1 MAAVTHAA
9 ALVYS
14 PHPILPAA
22 DRRIVVEPV
31 RAGESIAE
39 YLDRIG
45 LRIGARPVRLTVAG
59 HEVPRAMWSRTR
71 PRPGVTMHVQAIA
84 EGGGDGGSN
93 PLRTV
98 LQIAV
103 LAASFYFGP
112 ALGAALGVSSAA
124 GSAIISIGGALLVNA
139 LLPAPRLRNKTGSDN
154 ASPSYALAGGSNRT
168 RPYEPLPLVI
178 GRHRMYPDLGA
189 QPYTEAIGAD
199 QYLCQ
204 LFQCG
209 PGLLALSEFRIG
221 DTLLSDF
228 AGVEL
233 QVSGMDGALSLF
245 PGNVDTIAGADLTA
259 AAGWVTRSTPSDT
272 TRIAVEVAYVL
283 VSTDKEGKTQSLSC
297 QIEAQYRAPGGAW
310 VGLASGTETR
320 LHDAYWSAGYTDPES
335 GWVQVAYGSTDP
347 AEHVAG
353 SVYAPAALQTHPVW
367 YYLFAGEEVTT
378 PQATWRWRP
387 YAEVSPLHPAP
398 TPPREYTVTVS
409 AVTISGRSQSVQRLT
424 LALDVPAGVYDVR
437 VRRVTADSTS
447 EREVSQ
453 TALSQIRCYQRDGTS
468 YAGQQRVALRIKAS
482 GQLNGT
488 VQQFS
493 CIASAS
499 ALVWTGSAWAWQPTS
514 NPAWWYL
521 YVALGWRDSAG
532 RRIYGAGLAWERID
546 IETIKAWAA
555 FCDAAGL
562 RFDAIVDQSMT
573 CAELL
578 MTIARAGRATPTWQA
593 GVLGAIWD
601 APAQPAVAIVGMGQI
616 IAGSF
621 RVEYAGGELADE
633 IACEYVDAGANW
645 QQQTVRALMP
655 GVTSPRRSSTV
666 QLVGITSR
674 EQAQR
679 EANLLAAA
687 QYYRRRT
694 VTWDADLEG
703 MVYQRGDVVQ
713 LSHDLT
719 QWGYS
724 GRVVSGRYNLVRWSE
739 DLSRPE
745 WVGYWQK
752 PAITAGVTDPFGG
765 TSACRLASAD
775 KPAAPGQYYSGVAIV
790 SPDALPAGTYE
801 VSLYARCVSGTLGIG
816 YGMADGLTVVA
827 MLSTTWQRYAV
838 TVTTA
843 ARAAGLTVFE
853 VFEATPG
860 NSAWEIFA
868 PQVIAGSVS
877 RPYQPTGA
885 DAITLDRQVPRGA
898 GDYVLLRWPDGRSA
912 TIACAPGS
920 GDTDTLTL
928 AAAIPTSDGEGALP
942 AIGSDGPAWDWVW
955 LFGPQATPGKR
966 VKVTSVAPS
975 ADGRIRITATDEEP
989 QYYSAEYDL
998 GNATPAPP
1006 ATLRVGSVRDLRI
1019 AEAVIPRS
1027 GGRVRVSLSWGLQQ
1041 ALSALVEVSRDGVP
1055 LLSTEQ
1061 TATTA
1066 ALEVDEG
1073 DRISV
1078 SVRPVPYGAGQT
1090 LAYSVIGRLAV
1101 PADVTGLALEQIEGT
1116 LHLSW
1121 DAVPDL
1127 DLIGYRVRYSPA
1139 TSGATWADAQD
1150 VGTVSGGTRISLP
1163 ARAGSYLV
1171 KAVDEIGQ
1179 ESTFAAIIATTL
1191 PTLYG
1196 LNLVATVDEA
1206 ATGFAGTKSAVAAV
1220 DGGLVLD
1227 TTLLFDA
1234 GGDAFGADLL
1244 MIDAVPGQIDDGA
1257 GSWDDGGASPDAA
1270 LGLFDAG
1277 FGSVAESGTYLFAE
1291 AVDLGG
1297 IYVSRVT
1304 AALSM
1309 ATLDYAN
1316 TVDSAPGLWDDRGG
1330 DVDGG
1335 DAAIASAWIESRS
1348 SLDGSAWTP
1357 WAVLTAAD
1365 VRARHH
1371 QFRAQL
1377 TSASRWASPRVTAM
1391 SVTVDMADRVDSG
1404 SVTTSAGGATDV
1416 AFDPP
1421 FADVPRLGISA
1432 SGLASGD
1439 YYTLTGPDRSGF
1451 SIRFFDAAD
1460 AGVARSLG
1468 WVAHGYGAED

>member
-1 MAAVTHAA
+1 MEVADTA
-9 ALVYS
+9 ALVYC
-14 PHPILPAA
+14 PHPLLPAA
-22 DRRIVVEPV
+22 GRRVIAEPV
-31 RAGESIAE
+31 QPGETIAD

-45 LRIGARPVRLTVAG
+45 LRIGARAVRLTVAG
-59 HEVPRAMWSRTR
+59 HEVPRAMWAHTR
-71 PRPGVTMHVQAIA
+71 PRPGATLYVQAVV
-84 EGGGDGGSN
+84 EGGGGNGGSN

-103 LAASFYFGP
+103 LVASAYIPGVLGLTGFQAA
-112 ALGAALGVSSAA
+112 ATSAA
-124 GSAIISIGGALLVNA
+124 ISIGGALLVNA
-139 LLPAPRLRNKTGSDN
+139 LLPAPRLKNKTGSDN

-168 RPYEPLPLVI
+168 RPYEPLPLVL

-283 VSTDKEGKTQSLSC
+283 AATDKEGKTQSLSC

-310 VGLASGTETR
+310 LGLASGTETR
-320 LHDAYWSAGYTDPES
+320 LHDAYWSAGYDDPEA
-335 GWVQVAYGSTDP
+335 GWIQVAYGSTDP

-387 YAEVSPLHPAP
+387 FAEVTPLHPAP
-398 TPPREYTVTVS
+398 TPAREYTVTVS

-468 YAGQQRVALRIKAS
+468 YAGQQRIALRIKAS

-739 DLSRPE
+739 DLSRAE
-745 WVGYWQK
+745 WVGYVAK
-752 PAITAGVTDPFGG
+752 PVITTGAADPIGG
-765 TSACRLASAD
+765 TGACQLAASAG
-775 KPAAPGQYYSGVAIV
+775 AYSGVYMTA
-790 SPDALPAGTYE
+790 DADLPAGQYTLG
-801 VSLYARCVSGTLGIG
+801 VYARCVSGTLTVLLGHTDSFTV
-816 YGMADGLTVVA
+816 ACALT
-827 MLSTTWQRYAV
+827 TTWQRFSL
-838 TVTTA
+838 TRTMG
-843 ARAAGLTVFE
+843 ARAAGARVFE
-853 VFEATPG
+853 VFENTSG
-860 NSAWEIFA
+860 SQAWEIYA
-868 PQVIAGSVS
+868 PQANAGAELL
-877 RPYQPTGA
+877 PYQPTGA

-1055 LLSTEQ
+1055 LLSAEQ

-1066 ALEVDEG
+1066 TLEVDEG

-1078 SVRPVPYGAGQT
+1078 SVRPVPYGTGQT
-1090 LAYSVIGRLAV
+1090 LAYSVVGRLAA

-1139 TSGATWADAQD
+1139 TSGATWDGAQD
-1150 VGTVSGGTRISLP
+1150 VATVIGSTRTSLP
-1163 ARAGSYLV
+1163 ARAGTYLV
-1171 KAVDEIGQ
+1171 RAEDELGQ
-1179 ESTFAAIIATTL
+1179 LSALPAIVATTL

-1196 LNLVATVDEA
+1196 LNLVASLDEA
-1206 ATGFAGTKSAVAAV
+1206 ATGFAGSKSSVAAV

-1227 TTLLFDA
+1227 TTLLFDS

-1244 MIDAVPGQIDDGA
+1244 TVDAAPGLIDDGA

-1277 FGSVAESGTYLFAE
+1277 FGSVAEAGTYTFAD

-1297 IYVSRVT
+1297 VYVSRVT
-1304 AALSM
+1304 AALSLV
-1309 ATLDYAN
+1309 TLDYVN
-1316 TVDSAPGLWDDRGG
+1316 TVDSAPGLWDDRAG

-1335 DAAIASAWIESRS
+1335 DAAIVSAWIESRS

-1377 TSASRWASPRVTAM
+1377 ASASRWASPRITALAA
-1391 SVTVDMADRVDSG
+1391 TVDMQDRIDSG
-1404 SVTTSAGGATDV
+1404 SATTSAGATTDV
-1416 AFDPP
+1416 VFDPP
-1421 FADVPRLGISA
+1421 FAAAPRLGISA

-1439 YYTLTGPDRSGF
+1439 YYTLTGPDRLGF

-1460 AGVARSLG
+1460 AGVARSIG

>member
-1 MAAVTHAA
+1 MEVADTA
-9 ALVYS
+9 ALVYC
-14 PHPILPAA
+14 PHPLLPAA
-22 DRRIVVEPV
+22 GRRVIAEPV
-31 RAGESIAE
+31 QPGETIAD

-45 LRIGARPVRLTVAG
+45 LRIGARAVRLTVAG
-59 HEVPRAMWSRTR
+59 HEVPRAMWAHTR
-71 PRPGVTMHVQAIA
+71 PRPGATLYVQAVV
-84 EGGGDGGSN
+84 EGGGGNGGSN

-103 LAASFYFGP
+103 LVASAYIPGVLGLTGFQAA
-112 ALGAALGVSSAA
+112 ATSAA
-124 GSAIISIGGALLVNA
+124 ISIGGALLVNA
-139 LLPAPRLRNKTGSDN
+139 LLPAPRLKNKTGSDS

-168 RPYEPLPLVI
+168 RPYEPLPLVL

-283 VSTDKEGKTQSLSC
+283 AATDKEGKTQSLSC

-310 VGLASGTETR
+310 LGLASGTETR
-320 LHDAYWSAGYTDPES
+320 LHDAYWSAGYDDPEA
-335 GWVQVAYGSTDP
+335 GWIQVAYGSTDP

-387 YAEVSPLHPAP
+387 FAEVTPLHPAP
-398 TPPREYTVTVS
+398 TPAREYTVTVS

-468 YAGQQRVALRIKAS
+468 YAGQQRIALRIKAS

-724 GRVVSGRYNLVRWSE
+724 GRV
-739 DLSRPE
+739 
-745 WVGYWQK
+745 
-752 PAITAGVTDPFGG
+752 
-765 TSACRLASAD
+765 
-775 KPAAPGQYYSGVAIV
+775 
-790 SPDALPAGTYE
+790 
-801 VSLYARCVSGTLGIG
+801 
-816 YGMADGLTVVA
+816 
-827 MLSTTWQRYAV
+827 
-838 TVTTA
+838 
-843 ARAAGLTVFE
+843 
-853 VFEATPG
+853 
-860 NSAWEIFA
+860 
-868 PQVIAGSVS
+868 IAGSGTS
-877 RPYQPTGA
+877 L
-885 DAITLDRQVPRGA
+885 TLDRQVPRGA

-1055 LLSTEQ
+1055 LLSAEQ

-1066 ALEVDEG
+1066 TLEVDEG

-1078 SVRPVPYGAGQT
+1078 SVRPVPYGTGQT
-1090 LAYSVIGRLAV
+1090 LAYSVVGRLAA
-1101 PADVTGLALEQIEGT
+1101 PADVTGLALEQIDGT

-1139 TSGATWADAQD
+1139 TSGATWDGAQD
-1150 VGTVSGGTRISLP
+1150 VATVIGSTRTSLP
-1163 ARAGSYLV
+1163 ARAGTYLV
-1171 KAVDEIGQ
+1171 RAEDELGQ
-1179 ESTFAAIIATTL
+1179 LSALPAIVATTL

-1196 LNLVATVDEA
+1196 LNLVASLDEA
-1206 ATGFAGTKSAVAAV
+1206 ATGFAGSKSSVAAV

-1227 TTLLFDA
+1227 TTLLFDS

-1244 MIDAVPGQIDDGA
+1244 TVDAAPGLIDDGA

-1277 FGSVAESGTYLFAE
+1277 FGSVAETGAYLFAD

-1309 ATLDYAN
+1309 TTLDYVN
-1316 TVDSAPGLWDDRGG
+1316 TVDSAPGLWDDRAG

-1335 DAAIASAWIESRS
+1335 DAAIVSAWIESRS

-1377 TSASRWASPRVTAM
+1377 ASASRWASPRITALAA
-1391 SVTVDMADRVDSG
+1391 TVDMQDRIDSG
-1404 SVTTSAGGATDV
+1404 SATTSAGATTDV
-1416 AFDPP
+1416 VFDPP
-1421 FADVPRLGISA
+1421 FAAAPRLGISA

-1439 YYTLTGPDRSGF
+1439 YYTLTGPDRLGF

-1460 AGVARSLG
+1460 AGVARSIG